1 MTKYLTY
8 GGLPYLSRL
17 ELNDEM
23 AFGIYRAA
31 RLYGVSI
38 PEDISIIGFDNVPFA
53 DVMQVPLTTIGV
65 PVIEMGK
72 KLGEI
77 LIFLKH

>member
-1 MTKYLTY
+1 M
-8 GGLPYLSRL
+8 
-17 ELNDEM
+17 NDEM

-31 RLYGVSI
+31 RLYGVLI

-72 KLGEI
+72 KLGEKVVE
-77 LIFLKH
+77 LIDNKKN